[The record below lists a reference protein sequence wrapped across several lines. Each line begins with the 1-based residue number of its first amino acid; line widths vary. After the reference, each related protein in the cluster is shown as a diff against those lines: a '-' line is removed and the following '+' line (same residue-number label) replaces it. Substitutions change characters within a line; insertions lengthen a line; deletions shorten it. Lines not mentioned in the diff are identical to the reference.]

1 MKEAQPGM
9 NLEVFC
15 RLFGVSRQAWYQYR
29 RSEGQQALEEEIIL
43 QTVRSFRIG
52 QPKVGV
58 RKLYL
63 HVAEPLLRHG
73 ICIGRDALFD
83 LLRQYGML
91 VRRRKRKTITTDSN
105 HPYRKYPNL
114 IKTFIPLKAN
124 ELWVSDITYI
134 DTREGFMYLSL
145 ITDAYSHKIVGYHL
159 GDTLEAHN
167 CILALQ
173 MALAQRTTQYPLIHH
188 SDRGVQYCSHQYT
201 QLLQKGP
208 WAINISMT
216 ENGDPYENAM
226 AERVNGILKGEF
238 LLPTFETKQQAQD
251 SVIQS
256 IRTYNEVRLH
266 SSIDMLT
273 PQQAHQKQGALIKHW
288 KPKKYKTSS
297 PLRGK
302 YQNNGAASERTSPTG
317 F

>member
-1 MKEAQPGM
+1 
-9 NLEVFC
+9 
-15 RLFGVSRQAWYQYR
+15 
-29 RSEGQQALEEEIIL
+29 
-43 QTVRSFRIG
+43 
-52 QPKVGV
+52 
-58 RKLYL
+58 
-63 HVAEPLLRHG
+63 
-73 ICIGRDALFD
+73 
-83 LLRQYGML
+83 ML

-173 MALAQRTTQYPLIHH
+173 
-188 SDRGVQYCSHQYT
+188 
-201 QLLQKGP
+201 
-208 WAINISMT
+208 
-216 ENGDPYENAM
+216 
-226 AERVNGILKGEF
+226 
-238 LLPTFETKQQAQD
+238 
-251 SVIQS
+251 
-256 IRTYNEVRLH
+256 
-266 SSIDMLT
+266 
-273 PQQAHQKQGALIKHW
+273 QAHQKQGALIKHW